1 MVRYSSVSGLQSF
14 PALATRL
21 RGFRQG
27 LRDRK
32 EKKSKFEFRLNCKQR
47 VTFHQGEISDNRFMS
62 VPDAAYFFVYVCKIL
77 KKNVCCR

>member
-32 EKKSKFEFRLNCKQR
+32 EKKKE
-47 VTFHQGEISDNRFMS
+47 V
-62 VPDAAYFFVYVCKIL
+62 
-77 KKNVCCR
+77 

>member
-47 VTFHQGEISDNRFMS
+47 VTFHQGEISDRFTS
-62 VPDAAYFFVYVCKIL
+62 VPDAAYFLYMCVKI
-77 KKNVCCR
+77 